1 MPQLSSGLVIAGAY
15 ADKIRR
21 TLFAQLREQM
31 KKGEISAQDIAYAA
45 AQLNRLLYVV
55 FVDNLK
61 IDKGDVVRVRIEYDV
76 VDGKIEWKLDTL
88 RVEAFRRIPDEQ
100 VEEVVRKVVEQSA
113 QILAR
118 AVEYSIEKVGETED
132 GDVIFKIRLDE
143 RDVGA
148 LIVTPVNEELAV
160 IKKGAVTAPAALV
173 VEKARVEMAGR
184 PLEEAIKATLTELLK
199 TPHYVEIKEA
209 EHVISII
216 KKRLEEEGIIKGEE
230 KKVEE
235 KKKVEEEEYIK
246 EI

>member
-216 KKRLEEEGIIKGEE
+216 KKRLEEEGIIKEEE

>member
-76 VDGKIEWKLDTL
+76 VDGKVEWKLDTL

-100 VEEVVRKVVEQSA
+100 VEEIVRKVVEQSA

-132 GDVIFKIRLDE
+132 GDIIFKIRLDE

-173 VEKARVEMAGR
+173 VEKARVEVAGR

-199 TPHYVEIKEA
+199 TPRYVEIKEA